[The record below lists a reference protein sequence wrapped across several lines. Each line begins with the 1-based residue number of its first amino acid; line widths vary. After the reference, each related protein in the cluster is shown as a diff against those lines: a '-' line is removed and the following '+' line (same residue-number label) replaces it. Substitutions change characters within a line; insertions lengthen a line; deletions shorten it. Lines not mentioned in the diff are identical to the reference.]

1 MLLALLAASG
11 VVSFDTYEVSI
22 DVKDQFLAYSNV
34 ELFENE
40 VLLTGRLEDP
50 DSGKY
55 IKDKMIKT
63 RCLLDQKNKKAT
75 CTSSY
80 SKMTFTNDDLELCQ
94 NVQQLPV
101 VSPERRNR
109 LPFLSDGG
117 FPVPLINDRH
127 EVFLQESKI
136 CHYDGQT
143 HYYVKYVDEET
154 FDFCTLNSVEK
165 CTRFAN
171 DVYFYNDY
179 RSFVLT
185 ADFKPVVFYA
195 AMDEQREYIYK
206 LAIQK
211 N

>member
-22 DVKDQFLAYSNV
+22 DVKDQFLAYSSV

-63 RCLLDQKNKKAT
+63 RCLLDQKNKKAI

-80 SKMTFTNDDLELCQ
+80 SKMTYTNDDLELCQ
-94 NVQQLPV
+94 NVQKLPV

-109 LPFLSDGG
+109 LPFLSVSG
-117 FPVPLINDRH
+117 FPAPLIDDRH

-136 CHYDGQT
+136 CHYDGQS

-154 FDFCTLNSVEK
+154 FDFCTLNDVEK
-165 CTRFAN
+165 CSRFAN
-171 DVYFYNDY
+171 DVYFYNGY
-179 RSFVLT
+179 HSFVLT

-195 AMDEQREYIYK
+195 AMDEKREYVYK

>member
-1 MLLALLAASG
+1 MLFALLAVSG
-11 VVSFDTYEVSI
+11 FASFDTYEVSI
-22 DVKDQFLAYSNV
+22 DVKDQFLAYSSV
-34 ELFENE
+34 ELSENA

-50 DSGKY
+50 DTGKY

-63 RCLLDQKNKKAT
+63 RCVLDQKNKKAT

-80 SKMTFTNDDLELCQ
+80 SKITYTNDELELCQ
-94 NVQQLPV
+94 NVKKLPV

-109 LPFLSDGG
+109 LPFLSDSG
-117 FPVPLINDRH
+117 FPAPLINDRH
-127 EVFLQESKI
+127 EVFLQGAKI

-154 FDFCTLNSVEK
+154 FDFCTLNDVEK
-165 CTRFAN
+165 CSRFAN
-171 DVYFYNDY
+171 DVYFYNGY

-185 ADFKPVVFYA
+185 SDFKPVILYA
-195 AMDEQREYIYK
+195 AMDDKSEYVYK
-206 LAIQK
+206 LAIQR